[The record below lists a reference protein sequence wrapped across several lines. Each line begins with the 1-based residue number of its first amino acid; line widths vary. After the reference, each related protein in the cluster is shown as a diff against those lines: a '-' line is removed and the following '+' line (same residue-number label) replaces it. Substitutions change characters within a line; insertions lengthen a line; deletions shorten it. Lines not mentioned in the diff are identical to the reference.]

1 MKIVL
6 LESLGISQEILD
18 QYAQKLKAKG
28 HTFENYPKDTDPKV
42 QIERSQRCRHPDDRK
57 YASVR
62 RSHPRMQKLKIHRCR
77 LYRC

>member
-28 HTFENYPKDTDPKV
+28 HTFENYPKDTDPKAV
-42 QIERSQRCRHPDDRK
+42 SYTHLW
-57 YASVR
+57 SLFF
-62 RSHPRMQKLKIHRCR
+62 LKKFPTS
-77 LYRC
+77 

>member
-42 QIERSQRCRHPDDRK
+42 PTS
-57 YASVR
+57 
-62 RSHPRMQKLKIHRCR
+62 
-77 LYRC
+77 

>member
-42 QIERSQRCRHPDDRK
+42 QIE
-57 YASVR
+57 
-62 RSHPRMQKLKIHRCR
+62 PRLQKLKVHRCR
-77 LYRC
+77 LYWC